1 MEEAKNL
8 DLFLDLNYLTE
19 SSLFKI
25 KDVNESTNKLLEE
38 YKEIAIN
45 QVIQNFGLDKILN
58 IYKDG
63 GNVTTLHNFKN
74 AVFSDDESKEKY
86 NIMQAHKKK
95 LDRSYYDRNVFKK
108 NKDGALELVSMNVKN
123 IREFSAKLTNE
134 EISQIGDTIKIKPN
148 DNSQKS
154 KNKINVKVSDAAKN
168 QIYSITNDNKKSRGK
183 LKDGYNREHILSVE
197 KTNKSNYQVEHINSI
212 KSLSQ
217 NHAFNL
223 FFTHDEQS
231 IFVNSNDN
239 ITFITSDSNQ
249 SKGQLGPSEWGNK
262 INKDGRSNIERFN
275 KREEDI
281 KFQENRSNERLRTET
296 KEKARR
302 YYTQKTMK
310 ASFSSGAK
318 MGMKEMLGMLLYDLQ
333 NEFFK
338 EMKYYFN
345 NFKNFHKNK
354 VKWQELTLC
363 FSRIK
368 DKVFNRAK
376 SYFVGFSTGFIS
388 GFLGNILTVIINTF
402 KTTYKRLARLIGE
415 TFNGIVK
422 SVKLLLTAENDETKY
437 KEAVKVFTAT
447 VIGALGGIMTESLIT
462 YLRTTPFSIFAELIG
477 ATVGGILTGMTVASA
492 MYMIDDFKGFIE
504 SLKGIFSKDKYSQE
518 ELKAKFDEL
527 LSKIDEEYTIILKR
541 IRREYLKLNE
551 LTMNAFNMELSA
563 TERFANTID
572 YASAMNVQEEKI
584 VRNSK
589 EIDDFF
595 LN

>member
-217 NHAFNL
+217 NHAFN
-223 FFTHDEQS
+223 F
-231 IFVNSNDN
+231 IF
-239 ITFITSDSNQ
+239 
-249 SKGQLGPSEWGNK
+249 
-262 INKDGRSNIERFN
+262 
-275 KREEDI
+275 
-281 KFQENRSNERLRTET
+281 
-296 KEKARR
+296 
-302 YYTQKTMK
+302 
-310 ASFSSGAK
+310 
-318 MGMKEMLGMLLYDLQ
+318 
-333 NEFFK
+333 
-338 EMKYYFN
+338 
-345 NFKNFHKNK
+345 
-354 VKWQELTLC
+354 
-363 FSRIK
+363 
-368 DKVFNRAK
+368 
-376 SYFVGFSTGFIS
+376 
-388 GFLGNILTVIINTF
+388 
-402 KTTYKRLARLIGE
+402 
-415 TFNGIVK
+415 
-422 SVKLLLTAENDETKY
+422 
-437 KEAVKVFTAT
+437 
-447 VIGALGGIMTESLIT
+447 
-462 YLRTTPFSIFAELIG
+462 
-477 ATVGGILTGMTVASA
+477 
-492 MYMIDDFKGFIE
+492 
-504 SLKGIFSKDKYSQE
+504 YS
-518 ELKAKFDEL
+518 
-527 LSKIDEEYTIILKR
+527 
-541 IRREYLKLNE
+541 
-551 LTMNAFNMELSA
+551 
-563 TERFANTID
+563 
-572 YASAMNVQEEKI
+572 
-584 VRNSK
+584 
-589 EIDDFF
+589 
-595 LN
+595 